1 MTSNIQQ
8 SEDRTMKRIFT
19 PFTGLVN
26 RELPIPRQH
35 LYAIIMLACFSV
47 ASITLL
53 PPPGELL
60 SDEPIPV
67 SNEDLTMDAELSKQ
81 AADTEFVSVPHDA
94 LLDDDD
100 GIPDEAV
107 STGELQLMDYTV
119 KDDDNLSYIFS
130 TLNLSAVTLQKL
142 LEVDIQNSLVRLK
155 PGQKITFY
163 LDDANVIQKLDIPLD
178 LEKHVIFERKND
190 TYQSRIEQSSD
201 TDADDSKQES
211 IAAPDA
217 TNTNTKTDSP
227 AVTADNS
234 KVSKKEAARLAA
246 EENSKKKAA
255 EKAKAQAAEKKEAAR
270 PAIRPT
276 RVLRGKIAGTFAAS
290 ARNAGLSAAHV
301 HQVARLFQGQIDF
314 RRDLKKGDTFKVLF
328 DRNAIAGK
336 AGSDA
341 RVLAV
346 MITTKGK
353 NYSAF
358 RNTKDNQFYDDDGS
372 SLSMTKSGK
381 FMRYPIPSS
390 TRVSSHF
397 NPHRVNPVTG
407 RVMAHNGTDFSVR
420 VGTPVQATG
429 DAVVVK
435 ATRHKD
441 MGIYIVLRHSGR
453 YSSVYM
459 HLSKSMVKPGQKVKM
474 GQTIG
479 LSGNTGRSTGPHL
492 HYEFHV
498 NNRPVNAM
506 RVDLPMNE
514 PMRNKARKSLVAKIN
529 EYKRLLNDS

>member
-1 MTSNIQQ
+1 
-8 SEDRTMKRIFT
+8 MKRIFT
-19 PFTGLVN
+19 PFTGLAN

-47 ASITLL
+47 ASISLL

-60 SDEPIPV
+60 SDKPIPV
-67 SNEDLTMDAELSKQ
+67 SNEDLTVDAELSKQ

-100 GIPDEAV
+100 GIPDEAA
-107 STGELQLMDYTV
+107 STGELQLMDYIV
-119 KDDDNLSYIFS
+119 KDDDNLSYIFN
-130 TLNLSAVTLQKL
+130 TLNLSAATLQKL
-142 LEVDIQNSLVRLK
+142 LEVDLQSSLVRLK

-178 LEKHVIFERKND
+178 LDKHVIFERKND
-190 TYQSRIEQSSD
+190 AYQSRIEQSD
-201 TDADDSKQES
+201 VETDDSKQES
-211 IAAPDA
+211 VAATST
-217 TNTNTKTDSP
+217 TNAITKTDSHVV
-227 AVTADNS
+227 AENS

-246 EENSKKKAA
+246 EEDSKKKAA
-255 EKAKAQAAEKKEAAR
+255 EKVKAQAAEKKEAAR
-270 PAIRPT
+270 PTVRPT
-276 RVLRGKIAGTFAAS
+276 RVLHGKIAGTFAAS
-290 ARNAGLSAAHV
+290 ARNAGLSAGHV

-328 DRNAIAGK
+328 DRNAVAGK
-336 AGSDA
+336 ANSDA

-346 MITTKGK
+346 MITAKGK
-353 NYSAF
+353 TYSAF
-358 RNTKDNQFYDDDGS
+358 RSPTDNQFYDDDGS

-390 TRVSSHF
+390 TRVSSGF

-498 NNRPVNAM
+498 NNRAVNAM

-514 PMRNKARKSLVAKIN
+514 PMRSKARKSLVAKIN
-529 EYKRLLNDS
+529 EYKRLLNAG

>member
-1 MTSNIQQ
+1 
-8 SEDRTMKRIFT
+8 MKRILT

-53 PPPGELL
+53 PPPGELF
-60 SDEPIPV
+60 SDKPIPV
-67 SNEDLTMDAELSKQ
+67 SSDELTIDAELSKQ
-81 AADTEFVSVPHDA
+81 AADTEFVSVSHDE

-100 GIPDEAV
+100 GIPNDMTA
-107 STGELQLMDYTV
+107 STGELQLMNYIV
-119 KDDDNLSYIFS
+119 KDDDNLSYIFN

-142 LEVDIQNSLVRLK
+142 VEVDIQNSLVRLK

-163 LDDANVIQKLDIPLD
+163 LDDANVVQKLDIPLD
-178 LEKHVIFERKND
+178 LEKHIVFERKD
-190 TYQSRIEQSSD
+190 DKYQSRIEQN
-201 TDADDSKQES
+201 DAAEEDNKQES
-211 IAAPDA
+211 VSA
-217 TNTNTKTDSP
+217 TDISDESSKTDSP
-227 AVTADNS
+227 AVAATDS
-234 KVSKKEAARLAA
+234 KISKKEAARIAA
-246 EENSKKKAA
+246 EEKADKQAA
-255 EKAKAQAAEKKEAAR
+255 EKANAQAAAKKEAAAR
-270 PAIRPT
+270 TAIRPT
-276 RVLRGKIAGTFAAS
+276 RVLRGKVAGSFAAS
-290 ARNAGLSAAHV
+290 ARSAGLSAGHI
-301 HQVARLFQGQIDF
+301 HQVSRLFQGQIDF
-314 RRDLKKGDTFKVLF
+314 RRDLKKDDTFKVLF

-353 NYSAF
+353 TYSAF
-358 RNTKDNQFYDDDGS
+358 RSSKDNQFYDDDGS

-381 FMRYPIPSS
+381 FMRFPIPSS
-390 TRVSSHF
+390 TKISSGF
-397 NPHRVNPVTG
+397 NPHRRNPVTG

-429 DAVVVK
+429 DAMVVK

-474 GQTIG
+474 GQVIG

-498 NNRPVNAM
+498 NNRAVNAM

-514 PMRNKARKSLVAKIN
+514 PMQQKARKSLVAKIN
-529 EYKRLLNDS
+529 EYKRMLNDS

>member
-1 MTSNIQQ
+1 
-8 SEDRTMKRIFT
+8 MKRILT
-19 PFTGLVN
+19 PFTGLAN

-67 SNEDLTMDAELSKQ
+67 SSDNLTIDAELSKQ
-81 AADTEFVSVPHDA
+81 AADTEFVTVPHDA

-100 GIPDEAV
+100 GIPDDITAP
-107 STGELQLMDYTV
+107 TGELQLMDYIV
-119 KDDDNLSYIFS
+119 KDDDNLSYIFN
-130 TLNLSAVTLQKL
+130 TLNLSPVTLQKL
-142 LEVDIQNSLVRLK
+142 VEVDIQNSLVRLK

-163 LDDANVIQKLDIPLD
+163 LDDANVIQKLDIPLE
-178 LEKHVIFERKND
+178 LGKHVVFERKD
-190 TYQSRIEQSSD
+190 DKYQSRIEQN
-201 TDADDSKQES
+201 DAAEEDNKQES
-211 IAAPDA
+211 VSAADTSA
-217 TNTNTKTDSP
+217 ENSKTDSP
-227 AVTADNS
+227 AVAAINS
-234 KVSKKEAARLAA
+234 KISKKEAARIAA
-246 EENSKKKAA
+246 EEKADKKAA
-255 EKAKAQAAEKKEAAR
+255 EKAKTQAAAKKEAAR

-276 RVLRGKIAGTFAAS
+276 RVLRGKIIGSFGAS
-290 ARNAGLSAAHV
+290 ARNAGLSAGHI
-301 HQVARLFQGQIDF
+301 HQVSRLFQGQIDF

-346 MITTKGK
+346 MITAKGK
-353 NYSAF
+353 TYSAF
-358 RNTKDNQFYDDDGS
+358 RSSKDNQFYDDDGS
-372 SLSMTKSGK
+372 SLSMTKGGK
-381 FMRYPIPSS
+381 FLRYPIPSS
-390 TRVSSHF
+390 TKVSSGF
-397 NPHRVNPVTG
+397 NPHRVNPVTR

-435 ATRHKD
+435 ATRHRD

-474 GQTIG
+474 GQIIG

-498 NNRPVNAM
+498 NNRAVNAM

-514 PMRNKARKSLVAKIN
+514 PMQQKARKSLVAKIN
-529 EYKRLLNDS
+529 EYKRMLNDS

>member
-1 MTSNIQQ
+1 
-8 SEDRTMKRIFT
+8 MKRIFT
-19 PFTGLVN
+19 PFTGLAN

-47 ASITLL
+47 ASISLL

-60 SDEPIPV
+60 SDKPMPV
-67 SNEDLTMDAELSKQ
+67 SNEDLTVDAELSKQ

-100 GIPDEAV
+100 GIPDEAA

-119 KDDDNLSYIFS
+119 KDDDNLSYIFN
-130 TLNLSAVTLQKL
+130 TLNFSAATLQKL
-142 LEVDIQNSLVRLK
+142 LEVDIQSSLVRLK

-178 LEKHVIFERKND
+178 LDKHVIFERKGD
-190 TYQSRIEQSSD
+190 AYQSRIEQS
-201 TDADDSKQES
+201 DAETDDSTQES
-211 IAAPDA
+211 VAAPTT
-217 TNTNTKTDSP
+217 TNASAKTDSP
-227 AVTADNS
+227 AVTTENS
-234 KVSKKEAARLAA
+234 KISKKEAARLAA

-255 EKAKAQAAEKKEAAR
+255 EKAQAQAAEKKEAAR
-270 PAIRPT
+270 PAVRPT
-276 RVLRGKIAGTFAAS
+276 RVLHGKITGTFATS
-290 ARNAGLSAAHV
+290 ARSAGLSAGHV

-346 MITTKGK
+346 MITAKGK
-353 NYSAF
+353 TYSAF
-358 RNTKDNQFYDDDGS
+358 RNSKDNQFYDDDGN

-390 TRVSSHF
+390 TRVSSGF

-498 NNRPVNAM
+498 NNRAVNAM

-514 PMRNKARKSLVAKIN
+514 PMRNTARKSLLAKIN
-529 EYKRLLNDS
+529 EYKRMLDTAG